1 MKKSSL
7 MGASVVAAALLAAAP
22 VVAPVASLAT
32 PGTQVVKADTTKS
45 QAVANYVNKLIGTL
59 KGSNSD
65 DNPSLLTGPD
75 YVATD
80 FTPPTNQSHANND
93 TTASLNTGFYETGVH
108 LNSEGRS
115 AKFNNSAIQGNAT
128 VSNNDITVNGSTV
141 NEYALATDNVKYSL
155 TYTVNYGDGRGD
167 IQKYDTSE
175 LAAAVNDLKTNGG
188 SLTAHYQF
196 YDTYTNASLGSAN
209 PVVTFKPQSLSKKA
223 LFVTVNDV
231 TVPNG
236 TSGTV
241 FNSRGSVADNGGK
254 VLNEKGE
261 NIISSLNIDQFKV
274 GNLKYDL
281 VAGRGSGDLVNA
293 DDLNKL
299 PEGTY
304 TQEIKFNL
312 RGIFGA
318 DDDGGDKNVTAAD
331 NAGRISINGHSFAD
345 ILAGK
350 VVGMTYDGS
359 TGTSDDNKGYVTIIR
374 KVTVGKPGVT
384 DAPYTAEK
392 VDGVVTVT
400 TKEGTAAQVYDQ
412 AGNPVYSR
420 ALAPGSRWVTGQK
433 RTLLKNGK
441 VYYQVSTN
449 EFLSADDV
457 SYAAKSAS
465 SSEHL
470 KGAVKVTQIGKKV
483 FTVADGNYG
492 YVWAKDDDNNGM
504 HLVKSRFL
512 APNSKWQS
520 GAKANMTDS
529 DGNTHEFYQ
538 VSTNE
543 WIDGS
548 VGSIN

>member
-32 PGTQVVKADTTKS
+32 PGTQVVKADTTEK
-45 QAVANYVNKLIGTL
+45 QDVTNYINKLIGTL
-59 KGSNSD
+59 KGNNSD
-65 DNPSLLTGPD
+65 DQPLLLSQKYEHD
-75 YVATD
+75 SFA
-80 FTPPTNQSHANND
+80 PPTNQLHDEND
-93 TTASLNTGFYETGVH
+93 TRAKLEDGFDQGGQITNGQSEEVNMGTAQHPDMVRASTPAEF
-108 LNSEGRS
+108 SDR
-115 AKFNNSAIQGNAT
+115 AFQNNALVSPSGN
-128 VSNNDITVNGSTV
+128 
-141 NEYALATDNVKYSL
+141 ELAAARNHVKYSL
-155 TYTVNYGDGRGD
+155 TYTANYANGRTE
-167 IQKYDTSE
+167 QKYSTWE
-175 LAAAVNDLKTNGG
+175 LATAVKDLQKNGG

-196 YDTYTNASLGSAN
+196 FNTYDNSLIGSAD
-209 PVVTFKPQSLSKKA
+209 PVVTFKPQSLSKA
-223 LFVTVNDV
+223 TFVTVNDT

-236 TSGTV
+236 TSVDT
-241 FNSRGSVADNGGK
+241 FNSRGAIADNGGK

-261 NIISSLNIDQFKV
+261 NVISSLDTWQFDI
-274 GNLKYDL
+274 NPLKYDA
-281 VAGRGSGDLVNA
+281 VAGKKAGDVVPAGTTL
-293 DDLNKL
+293 K
-299 PEGTY
+299 EGTY
-304 TQEIKFNL
+304 TQELKFNPVKM
-312 RGIFGA
+312 FGSEDSA
-318 DDDGGDKNVTAAD
+318 TAAD
-331 NAGRISINGHSFAD
+331 NAGRISFNGQSLAD
-345 ILAGK
+345 IKANKVAG
-350 VVGMTYDGS
+350 MSYSADGW
-359 TGTSDDNKGYVTIIR
+359 VTITR

-384 DAPYTAEK
+384 DAPYKAET
-392 VDGVVTVT
+392 VDGIVTVT

-465 SSEHL
+465 DSEHL
-470 KGAVKVTQIGKKV
+470 KGAVKVTQIGNKV
-483 FTVADGNYG
+483 FTIAEGNYG

-529 DGNTHEFYQ
+529 NGNTHEFYQ

>member
-7 MGASVVAAALLAAAP
+7 MGASVVTAALLAAAP

-32 PGTQVVKADTTKS
+32 PGTQVVKAADATDEQNLNNYTTK
-45 QAVANYVNKLIGTL
+45 LISSL
-59 KGSNSD
+59 KGGNSD
-65 DNPSLLTGPD
+65 NISLGSFE
-75 YVATD
+75 ATD
-80 FTPPTNQSHANND
+80 FAEPTTQLTGLSNLGRANFELGFVSSTGQIGKD
-93 TTASLNTGFYETGVH
+93 STTAA
-108 LNSEGRS
+108 S
-115 AKFNNSAIQGNAT
+115 ASNKAFQGNIA
-128 VSNNDITVNGSTV
+128 SIG
-141 NEYALATDNVKYSL
+141 ATDPERTAAINHLQYTL
-155 TYTVNYGDGRGD
+155 TYDFNYADGSKGGQIYTTDDLVNVA
-167 IQKYDTSE
+167 DT
-175 LAAAVNDLKTNGG
+175 LKAKGG
-188 SLTAHYQF
+188 SITAHYTFFSNYNNDQI
-196 YDTYTNASLGSAN
+196 GSAD
-209 PVVTFKPQSLSKKA
+209 PVYTFKAPSSSTKA

-236 TSGTV
+236 TPTNIL
-241 FNSRGSVADNGGK
+241 NSRGSVANNGGK

-261 NIISSLNIDQFKV
+261 NIISSLNSNQFGMGILRYDSVPGKES
-274 GNLKYDL
+274 GTSFGTTDLPNL
-281 VAGRGSGDLVNA
+281 V
-293 DDLNKL
+293 
-299 PEGTY
+299 EGTY

-312 RGIFGA
+312 RNLF
-318 DDDGGDKNVTAAD
+318 DNVSDSVLGVFD
-331 NAGRISINGHSFAD
+331 NEGRISFNGHSWTD
-345 ILAGK
+345 IKNGK
-350 VVGMTYDGS
+350 VAGMKYES
-359 TGTSDDNKGYVTIIR
+359 NGYVTITR

-465 SSEHL
+465 DSEHL
-470 KGAVKVTQIGKKV
+470 KGAVKVTQIGNKV
-483 FTVADGNYG
+483 FTIAEGNYG

-529 DGNTHEFYQ
+529 NGNTHEFYQ

>member
-22 VVAPVASLAT
+22 VAAPVASLAT
-32 PGTQVVKADTTKS
+32 PGTQVVKADTTEK
-45 QAVANYVNKLIGTL
+45 QDITNYVNKLIGTL

-65 DNPSLLTGPD
+65 DKPNLLTD
-75 YVATD
+75 EYTD
-80 FTPPTNQSHANND
+80 SNFAPPTNQSHDVND
-93 TTASLNTGFYETGVH
+93 TRAKLSSGFDTAGAHLSGVIEHVTGEDDHHTQFDVN
-108 LNSEGRS
+108 LP
-115 AKFNNSAIQGNAT
+115 AVFNNEAIQNNAT
-128 VSNNDITVNGSTV
+128 VDGD
-141 NEYALATDNVKYSL
+141 ATAARNHVKYSL
-155 TYTVNYGDGRGD
+155 TYTVTYANGRTE
-167 IQKYDTSE
+167 QKYSTWE
-175 LAAAVNDLKTNGG
+175 LATAVKDLQKNGG

-196 YDTYTNASLGSAN
+196 FNTYDNSLIGSAD
-209 PVVTFKPQSLSKKA
+209 PVVTFKPQSLSKA
-223 LFVTVNDV
+223 TFVTVNDT

-236 TSGTV
+236 TSVDT
-241 FNSRGSVADNGGK
+241 FNSRGAIADNGGK

-261 NIISSLNIDQFKV
+261 NVISSLDTWQF
-274 GNLKYDL
+274 GINPLKYDA
-281 VAGRGSGDLVNA
+281 VAGEKAGDVVPAGTTL
-293 DDLNKL
+293 K
-299 PEGTY
+299 EGTY
-304 TQEIKFNL
+304 TQELKFNPVKM
-312 RGIFGA
+312 FGSEDSA
-318 DDDGGDKNVTAAD
+318 TAAD
-331 NAGRISINGHSFAD
+331 NAGRISFNGQSLAD
-345 ILAGK
+345 IKANKVAG
-350 VVGMTYDGS
+350 MSYSADGW
-359 TGTSDDNKGYVTIIR
+359 VTITR

-384 DAPYTAEK
+384 DAPYKAET
-392 VDGVVTVT
+392 VDGIVTVT

-465 SSEHL
+465 DSEHL
-470 KGAVKVTQIGKKV
+470 KGAVKVTQIGNKV
-483 FTVADGNYG
+483 FTIAEGNYG

-529 DGNTHEFYQ
+529 NGNTHEFYQ

>member
-32 PGTQVVKADTTKS
+32 PGTQVVKAADGTDEQNLNS
-45 QAVANYVNKLIGTL
+45 YVTKLISSL
-59 KGSNSD
+59 KGGNSD
-65 DNPSLLTGPD
+65 NISLNSLE
-75 YVATD
+75 AKD
-80 FTPPTNQSHANND
+80 FAEPTNQLEGLNN
-93 TTASLNTGFYETGVH
+93 L
-108 LNSEGRS
+108 GR
-115 AKFNNSAIQGNAT
+115 AKFELGFVSSTGQIGQGDPISAASASDKAFQGDTGISAT
-128 VSNNDITVNGSTV
+128 PDEQTAAKNYLQYT
-141 NEYALATDNVKYSL
+141 L
-155 TYTVNYGDGRGD
+155 TYDVNYADGRPGGQVYNTTD
-167 IQKYDTSE
+167 LSTAAKY
-175 LAAAVNDLKTNGG
+175 LKDNGG
-188 SLTAHYQF
+188 SITAHYTF
-196 YDTYTNASLGSAN
+196 YNGYNHAKINSAD
-209 PVVTFKPQSLSKKA
+209 PVYTFKTPSSSTKA
-223 LFVTVNDV
+223 LFATVNDV

-236 TSGTV
+236 TSRSI

-261 NIISSLNIDQFKV
+261 NIISSLSSSQFDIGDFQTYSV
-274 GNLKYDL
+274 PGYDMGMVLGAGDMPNL
-281 VAGRGSGDLVNA
+281 V
-293 DDLNKL
+293 
-299 PEGTY
+299 EGIY
-304 TQEIKFNL
+304 TQGIIFHL
-312 RGIFGA
+312 RNIFG
-318 DDDGGDKNVTAAD
+318 DGTVTVDSDISNAD
-331 NAGRISINGHSFAD
+331 NAGRISFNGHSLTD
-345 ILAGK
+345 IKNKKVAGISYSN
-350 VVGMTYDGS
+350 GD
-359 TGTSDDNKGYVTIIR
+359 VTVTR
-374 KVTVGKPGVT
+374 NVTVGKPGVV

-465 SSEHL
+465 DSEHL
-470 KGAVKVTQIGKKV
+470 KGAVKVTQIGNKV
-483 FTVADGNYG
+483 FTIAEGNYG

-529 DGNTHEFYQ
+529 NGNTHEFYQ

>member
-32 PGTQVVKADTTKS
+32 PGTQVVKADTQKDQLTS
-45 QAVANYVNKLIGTL
+45 YVNKLVGTF
-59 KGSNSD
+59 KGSTITGSMASVPNVGD
-65 DNPSLLTGPD
+65 VIAPSQKEQLFDTAFDPATGVINYD
-75 YVATD
+75 SSKSFNKNYTQVSG
-80 FTPPTNQSHANND
+80 FTPTP
-93 TTASLNTGFYETGVH
+93 E
-108 LNSEGRS
+108 ES
-115 AKFNNSAIQGNAT
+115 A
-128 VSNNDITVNGSTV
+128 
-141 NEYALATDNVKYSL
+141 ALGDL
-155 TYTVNYGDGRGD
+155 TYTVEYNV
-167 IQKYDTSE
+167 KYNDSSNSSGKLVTPSE
-175 LAAAVNDLKTNGG
+175 VVAAINSLQDVNGKGG
-188 SLTAHYQF
+188 TLTVSYKF
-196 YDTYTNASLGSAN
+196 YDSHDSSLLGSAS
-209 PVVTFKPQSLSKKA
+209 PVVTFKPAAKSITGA
-223 LFVTVNDV
+223 FVTVNDINV
-231 TVPNG
+231 SSDVP
-236 TSGTV
+236 
-241 FNSRGSVADNGGK
+241 FNYLQSVGSFSEKGGQI
-254 VLNEKGE
+254 LNEKGE
-261 NIISSLNIDQFKV
+261 NIISSLNSDQV
-274 GNLKYDL
+274 TM
-281 VAGRGSGDLVNA
+281 GSINVISAVSYIPGDPMVTGSVLT
-293 DDLNKL
+293 
-299 PEGTY
+299 EGTY
-304 TQEIKFNL
+304 RQGITFNL
-312 RGIFGA
+312 EKIFGT
-318 DDDGGDKNVTAAD
+318 GNVDKAEAA
-331 NAGRISINGHSFAD
+331 GLISFNGYSLNE
-345 ILAGK
+345 IQKYNLANIK
-350 VVGMTYDGS
+350 YN
-359 TGTSDDNKGYVTIIR
+359 SDTK
-374 KVTVGKPGVT
+374 KVTVYRKITVGNSNNVT

-392 VDGVVTVT
+392 LDGVVTVT

-457 SYAAKSAS
+457 SYTANSAS

-483 FTVADGNYG
+483 FTIADGNYG

>member
-32 PGTQVVKADTTKS
+32 PGTQVVKADTQKDHLKS
-45 QAVANYVNKLIGTL
+45 YVNKLVGTF
-59 KGSNSD
+59 KGSTITGPMTELPTNAQVIAPSQKEQSFDSAFNTTTGVINYNSD
-65 DNPSLLTGPD
+65 SSFNKSYTQVSGVTPTADESNALGDLM
-75 YVATD
+75 
-80 FTPPTNQSHANND
+80 FT
-93 TTASLNTGFYETGVH
+93 V
-108 LNSEGRS
+108 
-115 AKFNNSAIQGNAT
+115 
-128 VSNNDITVNGSTV
+128 
-141 NEYALATDNVKYSL
+141 EYNVKYNDSSNSSGKLVTPAEVTAAINSL
-155 TYTVNYGDGRGD
+155 QDANGKGGTLTVNY
-167 IQKYDTSE
+167 T
-175 LAAAVNDLKTNGG
+175 
-188 SLTAHYQF
+188 F
-196 YDTYTNASLGSAN
+196 YDKHDSSFLGSAS
-209 PVVTFKPQSLSKKA
+209 PVLTFKPAASKSITGA
-223 LFVTVNDV
+223 FVTVNDINV
-231 TVPNG
+231 SSDVPLNYLQ
-236 TSGTV
+236 SV
-241 FNSRGSVADNGGK
+241 GSFSENGGQI
-254 VLNEKGE
+254 LNEKGE
-261 NIISSLNIDQFKV
+261 NIISSLNSNQVTMDPISVISAVSHTPGESIDT
-274 GNLKYDL
+274 
-281 VAGRGSGDLVNA
+281 GSVLT
-293 DDLNKL
+293 
-299 PEGTY
+299 EGTY
-304 TQEIKFNL
+304 RQGIIFDLEN
-312 RGIFGA
+312 IFGT
-318 DDDGGDKNVTAAD
+318 GNVDKAEAA
-331 NAGRISINGHSFAD
+331 GLVSFNGYSLNE
-345 ILAGK
+345 IQKYNLANIK
-350 VVGMTYDGS
+350 YDSG
-359 TGTSDDNKGYVTIIR
+359 NK
-374 KVTVGKPGVT
+374 KVTVYRKITIGNSNNVT

-392 VDGVVTVT
+392 LDGVVTVT

-457 SYAAKSAS
+457 SYTANSAS

-470 KGAVKVTQIGKKV
+470 KGAVKVTQIGNKV
-483 FTVADGNYG
+483 FTIADGNYG

>member
-32 PGTQVVKADTTKS
+32 PGTQVVKADSATDKQNLISYT
-45 QAVANYVNKLIGTL
+45 NKLIGSL
-59 KGSNSD
+59 KGSSSVD
-65 DNPSLLTGPD
+65 KPELLSSGFG
-75 YVATD
+75 AES
-80 FTPPTNQSHANND
+80 FAAPTNENTGSVGADGRLGVNDSFIVADGVAIQSFNRLYLQGNSTID
-93 TTASLNTGFYETGVH
+93 TTSDE
-108 LNSEGRS
+108 RS
-115 AKFNNSAIQGNAT
+115 AANTNLRFT
-128 VSNNDITVNGSTV
+128 
-141 NEYALATDNVKYSL
+141 L
-155 TYTVNYGDGRGD
+155 TYTANYANGRSSQLFSRD
-167 IQKYDTSE
+167 EVLT
-175 LAAAVNDLKTNGG
+175 AVSDLQQNGG
-188 SLTAHYQF
+188 TLTANYTF
-196 YDTYTNASLGSAN
+196 YDKHDNSIIGSAA
-209 PVVTFKPQSLSKKA
+209 PVVTFKPEALSHA
-223 LFVTVNDV
+223 SFVRINDV

-236 TSGTV
+236 TLADS
-241 FNSRGSVADNGGK
+241 FNTIGSIADNGGQF
-254 VLNEKGE
+254 LNEKGE
-261 NIISSLNIDQFKV
+261 NIISSLNTTQVAVSKLRYDFV
-274 GNLKYDL
+274 PGEYTGSEVPAGTPLK
-281 VAGRGSGDLVNA
+281 
-293 DDLNKL
+293 
-299 PEGTY
+299 EGTY
-304 TQEIKFNL
+304 TQEIKFNP
-312 RGIFGA
+312 GNIFG
-318 DDDGGDKNVTAAD
+318 GDHLDAAD
-331 NAGRISINGHSFAD
+331 AAGRISYNGYSLAD
-345 ILAGK
+345 IKANK
-350 VVGMTYDGS
+350 APGMKYDQPSGWVFI
-359 TGTSDDNKGYVTIIR
+359 TR

-384 DAPYTAEK
+384 DAPYKAET
-392 VDGVVTVT
+392 VDGIVTVT

-457 SYAAKSAS
+457 SYTANSAS

-470 KGAVKVTQIGKKV
+470 KGAVKVTQIGNKV
-483 FTVADGNYG
+483 FTIAEGNYG

-529 DGNTHEFYQ
+529 NGNTHEFYQ

>member
-32 PGTQVVKADTTKS
+32 PGTQVVKAADATEAQNLQKYTTK
-45 QAVANYVNKLIGTL
+45 LISSL
-59 KGSNSD
+59 KGGNSD
-65 DNPSLLTGPD
+65 NISLDDGDIEAKKFAQPTTELTNLND
-75 YVATD
+75 YGRAD
-80 FTPPTNQSHANND
+80 FE
-93 TTASLNTGFYETGVH
+93 TGFVSDSGVIGYYD
-108 LNSEGRS
+108 SEGS
-115 AKFNNSAIQGNAT
+115 TTSVAPASDKAFQGNAT
-128 VSNNDITVNGSTV
+128 VGATKDEKNAAKAHLQYTLTYNFN
-141 NEYALATDNVKYSL
+141 YADGRLGRQVYNTADLATLAKY
-155 TYTVNYGDGRGD
+155 
-167 IQKYDTSE
+167 
-175 LAAAVNDLKTNGG
+175 LKDNGG
-188 SLTAHYQF
+188 SITAHYTFFNGYNNEQI
-196 YDTYTNASLGSAN
+196 GSAD
-209 PVVTFKPQSLSKKA
+209 PVYTFKTPSSSTKA

-236 TSGTV
+236 TPTSI

-261 NIISSLNIDQFKV
+261 NIISSLNSDKFDV
-274 GNLKYDL
+274 GSLKYDL
-281 VAGRGSGDLVNA
+281 VAGKTSGMDVN
-293 DDLNKL
+293 DTTLQ
-299 PEGTY
+299 EGTY

-318 DDDGGDKNVTAAD
+318 DNAGGDTNVTAAD

-345 ILAGK
+345 ILAKK
-350 VVGMTYDGS
+350 VAGISYNTMKTTDDTDG
-359 TGTSDDNKGYVTIIR
+359 GNVTLIR
-374 KVTVGKPGVT
+374 KVTVGKAGVT

-457 SYAAKSAS
+457 SYTANSAS

-470 KGAVKVTQIGKKV
+470 KGAVKVTQIGNKV
-483 FTVADGNYG
+483 FTIAEGNYG

-529 DGNTHEFYQ
+529 NGNTHEFYQ

>member
-1 MKKSSL
+1 MKKTSL

-32 PGTQVVKADTTKS
+32 PGTQVVKADTTEQ
-45 QAVANYVNKLIGTL
+45 QAVNNYIGRLMGTL

-65 DNPSLLTGPD
+65 DNPGLLSGNFID
-75 YVATD
+75 KDIAQ
-80 FTPPTNQSHANND
+80 PTNELHDGS
-93 TTASLNTGFYETGVH
+93 SLVRTKFSTGFSDKGNNVH
-108 LNSEGRS
+108 LTNVTQPSTS
-115 AKFNNSAIQGNAT
+115 TKSDATFNDIYIQNGAT
-128 VSNNDITVNGSTV
+128 VNNNIITSPSPNGSA
-141 NEYALATDNVKYSL
+141 NELEAVKNYVEYSL
-155 TYTVNYGDGRGD
+155 SYTVNYAGGGT
-167 IQKYDTSE
+167 KTLYTSE
-175 LAAAVNDLKTNGG
+175 EVANAIKELQTSGG
-188 SLTAHYQF
+188 TLTAHYQF
-196 YDTYTNASLGSAN
+196 FNTYDNGNTLIGSSN
-209 PVVTFKPQSLSKKA
+209 PVVTFKPNTVSKKA

-236 TSGTV
+236 TPV
-241 FNSRGSVADNGGK
+241 DIFNSRSSVADNGGK

-261 NIISSLNIDQFKV
+261 NIISSLNSDKFGV

-281 VAGRGSGDLVNA
+281 VAGKISGRPVNDETLQEGSYKQDITFSLSALFDGV
-293 DDLNKL
+293 
-299 PEGTY
+299 
-304 TQEIKFNL
+304 
-312 RGIFGA
+312 
-318 DDDGGDKNVTAAD
+318 DDGTLGKLD
-331 NAGRISINGHSFAD
+331 NAGRISFNGHSWTD
-345 ILAGK
+345 IKNGK
-350 VVGMTYDGS
+350 VAGMKYAG
-359 TGTSDDNKGYVTIIR
+359 GVVTITR

-457 SYAAKSAS
+457 SYTANSAS

>member
-32 PGTQVVKADTTKS
+32 PGTQVVKADDDQSDKAYLAS
-45 QAVANYVNKLIGTL
+45 FVNKLVDTL
-59 KGSNSD
+59 KGSSITSSTSLSGLDSNS
-65 DNPSLLTGPD
+65 
-75 YVATD
+75 
-80 FTPPTNQSHANND
+80 FTKPTSSKVVYNNN
-93 TTASLNTGFYETGVH
+93 NTGFTDDTGTGIYATAAESFNKSYIQPSGGVK
-108 LNSEGRS
+108 LDS
-115 AKFNNSAIQGNAT
+115 ANNSGEI
-128 VSNNDITVNGSTV
+128 S
-141 NEYALATDNVKYSL
+141 ALPNLQYTLQYNVKYDNGTHGQLFSGAEIL
-155 TYTVNYGDGRGD
+155 N
-167 IQKYDTSE
+167 
-175 LAAAVNDLKTNGG
+175 AVKDLKTIGG
-188 SLTAHYQF
+188 TLTATYTF
-196 YDTYTNASLGSAN
+196 YDGHDNSVIKSVS
-209 PVVTFKPQSLSKKA
+209 PVVTFKPAAESTA
-223 LFVTVNDV
+223 GAFVTVNNINVSSDTPV
-231 TVPNG
+231 SYLSSV
-236 TSGTV
+236 
-241 FNSRGSVADNGGK
+241 GSLFDNNGGQI
-254 VLNEKGE
+254 LNEKGE
-261 NIISSLNIDQFKV
+261 SIVSSLTTPEKV
-274 GNLKYDL
+274 EMGEIADSWGNTISVTDALK
-281 VAGRGSGDLVNA
+281 
-293 DDLNKL
+293 
-299 PEGTY
+299 EGTY
-304 TQEIKFNL
+304 RQNVIFHLDKIFKDRQTALAAGKADRISFNGHLLNEIKNN
-312 RGIFGA
+312 
-318 DDDGGDKNVTAAD
+318 NVA
-331 NAGRISINGHSFAD
+331 NINYNES
-345 ILAGK
+345 
-350 VVGMTYDGS
+350 S
-359 TGTSDDNKGYVTIIR
+359 SE
-374 KVTVGKPGVT
+374 VTVSRLINVDKSSNVT

-392 VDGVVTVT
+392 LDGVVTVT

-457 SYAAKSAS
+457 SYTANSAS

-470 KGAVKVTQIGKKV
+470 KGAVKVTQIGNKV
-483 FTVADGNYG
+483 FTIAEGNYG

-529 DGNTHEFYQ
+529 NGNTHEFYQ

>member
-32 PGTQVVKADTTKS
+32 PGTQVVKAADATDEQNLNNYVTKLISSLKGGNSDNIPLTATDMTVDNFAKPTTELTGLS
-45 QAVANYVNKLIGTL
+45 NLGRADFGLGFVSLTGQIGQSSTAVASASNKAFQGNIASIGATNDERTAAGKYLQYTLTYDVNYADGRPGGQVYNTA
-59 KGSNSD
+59 D
-65 DNPSLLTGPD
+65 LLT
-75 YVATD
+75 A
-80 FTPPTNQSHANND
+80 
-93 TTASLNTGFYETGVH
+93 
-108 LNSEGRS
+108 
-115 AKFNNSAIQGNAT
+115 AK
-128 VSNNDITVNGSTV
+128 
-141 NEYALATDNVKYSL
+141 Y
-155 TYTVNYGDGRGD
+155 
-167 IQKYDTSE
+167 
-175 LAAAVNDLKTNGG
+175 LKDNGG
-188 SLTAHYQF
+188 SITAHYTF
-196 YDTYTNASLGSAN
+196 FNGYNHAKIDSAD
-209 PVVTFKPQSLSKKA
+209 PVYTFKTPSSSTKA

-236 TSGTV
+236 TPKSI

-261 NIISSLNIDQFKV
+261 NIISSLNTNQFNV
-274 GNLKYDL
+274 GDLKYDL
-281 VAGRGSGDLVNA
+281 VAGKTSGITVTDTTLQ
-293 DDLNKL
+293 
-299 PEGTY
+299 EGTY

-312 RGIFGA
+312 RGIFGTESAAA
-318 DDDGGDKNVTAAD
+318 DSAAADKYVTAAD

-350 VVGMTYDGS
+350 VVGMTYDSSVG
-359 TGTSDDNKGYVTIIR
+359 SDDTNKGYVTITR

-384 DAPYTAEK
+384 DAPYKAET
-392 VDGVVTVT
+392 VDGIVTVT

-483 FTVADGNYG
+483 FTIADGNYG

>member
-32 PGTQVVKADTTKS
+32 PGTQVVKADTTDQ
-45 QAVANYVNKLIGTL
+45 QAISNYVGRLIGTL
-59 KGSNSD
+59 KGSSSD
-65 DNPSLLTGPD
+65 DDPSLLSYSYGTS
-75 YVATD
+75 D
-80 FTPPTNQSHANND
+80 FAQPTNQLHADGD
-93 TTASLNTGFYETGVH
+93 TKENLEKGFTGDGTH
-108 LNSEGRS
+108 LNGVDSS
-115 AKFNNSAIQGNAT
+115 SPATFNNSAIQGNAR
-128 VSNNDITVNGSTV
+128 VSNKSIGNNRYELD
-141 NEYALATDNVKYSL
+141 AVKGHVMYTL
-155 TYTVNYGDGRGD
+155 TYTVNYANGRSGV
-167 IQKYDTSE
+167 QKYDTTE
-175 LAAAVNDLKTNGG
+175 LAAAVSDLQHNGG
-188 SLTAHYQF
+188 SLIAHYQF
-196 YDTYTNASLGSAN
+196 FNTYDGTLLGSAN
-209 PVVTFKPQSLSKKA
+209 PVVTFKPQSLSKA
-223 LFVTVNDV
+223 AFVTVNDI
-231 TVPNG
+231 TIPNG
-236 TSGTV
+236 TSVDT
-241 FNSRGSVADNGGK
+241 FNNSRGSVADNGGK
-254 VLNEKGE
+254 VLNENGE
-261 NIISSLNIDQFKV
+261 NIISSLYDTQFKV
-274 GNLKYDL
+274 GKLKYGV
-281 VAGRGSGDLVNA
+281 VAGGTYGDEVPTGT
-293 DDLNKL
+293 KL
-299 PEGTY
+299 KEGTY
-304 TQEIKFNL
+304 LQDVQFNL
-312 RGIFGA
+312 GSILNGV
-318 DDDGGDKNVTAAD
+318 DVDEAD
-331 NAGRISINGHSFAD
+331 NAGRITFNGHSLAD
-345 ILAGK
+345 IKNGK
-350 VVGMTYDGS
+350 VAGMSYS
-359 TGTSDDNKGYVTIIR
+359 NPWLTITR

-457 SYAAKSAS
+457 SYTANSAS

-470 KGAVKVTQIGKKV
+470 KGAVKVTQIGNKV
-483 FTVADGNYG
+483 FTIADGNYG

>member
-32 PGTQVVKADTTKS
+32 PDTQVVKAADATEEQNLQKYTTK
-45 QAVANYVNKLIGTL
+45 LISSL
-59 KGSNSD
+59 KGGNSD
-65 DNPSLLTGPD
+65 NISLDDNDIKAKNFAQPTTELTNLND
-75 YVATD
+75 YGRAD
-80 FTPPTNQSHANND
+80 FE
-93 TTASLNTGFYETGVH
+93 TGFVSDSGEIGYYDIESSKA
-108 LNSEGRS
+108 LAALASDK
-115 AKFNNSAIQGNAT
+115 AFQGNAT
-128 VSNNDITVNGSTV
+128 VGATKDEKDAAKAHLQYTLTYSFN
-141 NEYALATDNVKYSL
+141 YADGRLGRQVYNTDDLATLAKY
-155 TYTVNYGDGRGD
+155 
-167 IQKYDTSE
+167 
-175 LAAAVNDLKTNGG
+175 LKDNGG
-188 SLTAHYQF
+188 SITAHYTFFNGYNNGQI
-196 YDTYTNASLGSAN
+196 GSAD
-209 PVVTFKPQSLSKKA
+209 PVYTFKTPSSSTKA

-236 TSGTV
+236 TPTSI

-261 NIISSLNIDQFKV
+261 NIISSLNSDKFDV
-274 GNLKYDL
+274 GSLKYDL
-281 VAGRGSGDLVNA
+281 VAGKTSGTPVN
-293 DDLNKL
+293 DTTLQ
-299 PEGTY
+299 EGTY

-312 RGIFGA
+312 RDIFGA
-318 DDDGGDKNVTAAD
+318 GDDDEHLDVNVTNAD

-350 VVGMTYDGS
+350 VAGMSYD
-359 TGTSDDNKGYVTIIR
+359 TNKNSSSEHPNGGYLTLTR
-374 KVTVGKPGVT
+374 KVTVGKAGVV

-465 SSEHL
+465 SSDHL

-483 FTVADGNYG
+483 FTIAEGNYG

-529 DGNTHEFYQ
+529 NGNTHEFYQ

>member
-32 PGTQVVKADTTKS
+32 PGTQVVKAADATEAQNLQNYTTK
-45 QAVANYVNKLIGTL
+45 LISSL
-59 KGSNSD
+59 KGGNSD
-65 DNPSLLTGPD
+65 NISLSNEDLGKKSFAQPTTELTNLND
-75 YVATD
+75 YGRAD
-80 FTPPTNQSHANND
+80 FK
-93 TTASLNTGFYETGVH
+93 TGFVTDSGKIGYYDNTIQTP
-108 LNSEGRS
+108 
-115 AKFNNSAIQGNAT
+115 SAI
-128 VSNNDITVNGSTV
+128 
-141 NEYALATDNVKYSL
+141 
-155 TYTVNYGDGRGD
+155 
-167 IQKYDTSE
+167 
-175 LAAAVNDLKTNGG
+175 LAAASDKAFQGDATIVANQDEKDAAKAHLQYTLTYDFNYADGRSGGQVYNTTELLTAAKYLKENGG
-188 SLTAHYQF
+188 SITAHYTF
-196 YDTYTNASLGSAN
+196 YNGYDNSKINSAD
-209 PVVTFKPQSLSKKA
+209 PVYTFKTPSSSTKA

-236 TSGTV
+236 TPISI

-261 NIISSLNIDQFKV
+261 NIISSLNSNQFGMGELNYLSVPGHDV
-274 GNLKYDL
+274 GGSVDTVATPNL
-281 VAGRGSGDLVNA
+281 VE
-293 DDLNKL
+293 
-299 PEGTY
+299 EGTY
-304 TQEIKFNL
+304 TQGIIFNL
-312 RGIFGA
+312 KSIFGSNGA
-318 DDDGGDKNVTAAD
+318 EAEDSDISNAD
-331 NAGRISINGHSFAD
+331 NAGRISFNGHSLTD
-345 ILAGK
+345 IKNGK
-350 VVGMTYDGS
+350 VAGMKYENGV
-359 TGTSDDNKGYVTIIR
+359 VTITR

-483 FTVADGNYG
+483 FTIADGNYG

>member
-32 PGTQVVKADTTKS
+32 PGTQVVKADDDQSDKAYLAS
-45 QAVANYVNKLIGTL
+45 FVNKLVDTL
-59 KGSNSD
+59 KGSSITSSTVL
-65 DNPSLLTGPD
+65 PTLTD
-75 YVATD
+75 SS
-80 FTPPTNQSHANND
+80 FTAPTSSKVVYNNN
-93 TTASLNTGFYETGVH
+93 NTGFTDDTQSGIYATAVESFNKSYIQPSGGVK
-108 LNSEGRS
+108 LDS
-115 AKFNNSAIQGNAT
+115 ANNSGEI
-128 VSNNDITVNGSTV
+128 S
-141 NEYALATDNVKYSL
+141 ALPNLQYTLQYNVKYDNGTHGQLFSSNEIL
-155 TYTVNYGDGRGD
+155 DAVKDLRTIGGTLTATYT
-167 IQKYDTSE
+167 
-175 LAAAVNDLKTNGG
+175 
-188 SLTAHYQF
+188 F
-196 YDTYTNASLGSAN
+196 YDGHDNSVIKSVS
-209 PVVTFKPQSLSKKA
+209 PVVTFKPAAESTA
-223 LFVTVNDV
+223 GAFVTVNNINVSSDTPV
-231 TVPNG
+231 
-236 TSGTV
+236 SYLK
-241 FNSRGSVADNGGK
+241 SIGSLFDNGGQI
-254 VLNEKGE
+254 LNEKGE
-261 NIISSLNIDQFKV
+261 SIVSSLTSDKV
-274 GNLKYDL
+274 VLGDIVDSLDNAVSTTNPLK
-281 VAGRGSGDLVNA
+281 
-293 DDLNKL
+293 
-299 PEGTY
+299 EGTY
-304 TQEIKFNL
+304 RQNVTFHLNKIFKNSETAEAAGKADRISFNGHLLNEIKNN
-312 RGIFGA
+312 
-318 DDDGGDKNVTAAD
+318 NVA
-331 NAGRISINGHSFAD
+331 NIN
-345 ILAGK
+345 
-350 VVGMTYDGS
+350 YN
-359 TGTSDDNKGYVTIIR
+359 GTTND
-374 KVTVGKPGVT
+374 VTVSRLINVDKSSNVT

-392 VDGVVTVT
+392 LDGVVTVT

-412 AGNPVYSR
+412 TGNPVYSR

-457 SYAAKSAS
+457 SYTANSAS

>member
-32 PGTQVVKADTTKS
+32 PGTQVVKAADATEAQNLQKYTTK
-45 QAVANYVNKLIGTL
+45 LISSL
-59 KGSNSD
+59 KGGNSD
-65 DNPSLLTGPD
+65 NISLSGADLVTKGFAQPTTELTNLND
-75 YVATD
+75 YGRAD
-80 FTPPTNQSHANND
+80 FK
-93 TTASLNTGFYETGVH
+93 TGFSNDGIIVYYDSSAPSTANGSNKAFQGSIATIGATGDELSAATNH
-108 LNSEGRS
+108 LQYTLTYDFNYADGRS
-115 AKFNNSAIQGNAT
+115 GGQIYNTDDLVTVAKYL
-128 VSNNDITVNGSTV
+128 ND
-141 NEYALATDNVKYSL
+141 
-155 TYTVNYGDGRGD
+155 
-167 IQKYDTSE
+167 
-175 LAAAVNDLKTNGG
+175 NGG
-188 SLTAHYQF
+188 SITAHYTFFNGYNNKQI
-196 YDTYTNASLGSAN
+196 GSAD
-209 PVVTFKPQSLSKKA
+209 PVYTFKTPSSSTKA

-236 TSGTV
+236 TPRSI

-254 VLNEKGE
+254 VLNGKGE
-261 NIISSLNIDQFKV
+261 NIISSLTNDQFRV
-274 GNLKYDL
+274 GSIKYDL
-281 VAGRGSGDLVNA
+281 VAGESAGNTVTDESLR
-293 DDLNKL
+293 
-299 PEGTY
+299 EGTY

-312 RGIFGA
+312 RGIFGT
-318 DDDGGDKNVTAAD
+318 GGTDPDKYVTAAD

-350 VVGMTYDGS
+350 VAGISYNTQASSGDGD
-359 TGTSDDNKGYVTIIR
+359 GGYVIIDR

-457 SYAAKSAS
+457 SYTANSAS

-470 KGAVKVTQIGKKV
+470 KGAVKVTQIGNKV
-483 FTVADGNYG
+483 FTIADGNYG

>member
-32 PGTQVVKADTTKS
+32 PGTQVVKAADVTGQQNLKNYTTRLISSLKGGNS
-45 QAVANYVNKLIGTL
+45 DNISLASLGAKDFAQPTTELTNLNNFGRADFKTGFVADSGLIGHYNDGEETSAASASDKAFQGSISSIGATTDEQKAAEQHLQYTL
-59 KGSNSD
+59 TYDFNYADGSEGGQIYNTQE
-65 DNPSLLTGPD
+65 L
-75 YVATD
+75 A
-80 FTPPTNQSHANND
+80 
-93 TTASLNTGFYETGVH
+93 TTAAY
-108 LNSEGRS
+108 
-115 AKFNNSAIQGNAT
+115 
-128 VSNNDITVNGSTV
+128 
-141 NEYALATDNVKYSL
+141 
-155 TYTVNYGDGRGD
+155 
-167 IQKYDTSE
+167 
-175 LAAAVNDLKTNGG
+175 LKNNGG
-188 SLTAHYQF
+188 SITAHYTF
-196 YDTYTNASLGSAN
+196 YNGFSNDRINSAD
-209 PVVTFKPQSLSKKA
+209 PVYTFKTPSSSTKA

-236 TSGTV
+236 TPTSI
-241 FNSRGSVADNGGK
+241 FNLRGSVADNGGK

-261 NIISSLNIDQFKV
+261 NIISSLSSSQFEM
-274 GNLKYDL
+274 GNLKAYSVPGLTMGAGVDGSSMPNL
-281 VAGRGSGDLVNA
+281 V
-293 DDLNKL
+293 
-299 PEGTY
+299 EGIY
-304 TQEIKFNL
+304 TQEIKFHL
-312 RGIFGA
+312 REIFGTGIGA
-318 DDDGGDKNVTAAD
+318 GHEDDKINDAD
-331 NAGRISINGHSFAD
+331 NAGRISFNGYSLTD
-345 ILAGK
+345 IKNEKVAGISYK
-350 VVGMTYDGS
+350 DG
-359 TGTSDDNKGYVTIIR
+359 DVTVTR
-374 KVTVGKPGVT
+374 NVTVGKAGVT
-384 DAPYTAEK
+384 DAPYTAET
-392 VDGVVTVT
+392 VNGVVTVT

-457 SYAAKSAS
+457 SYTANSAS

-483 FTVADGNYG
+483 FTIADGNYG

-529 DGNTHEFYQ
+529 NGNTHEFYQ

>member
-32 PGTQVVKADTTKS
+32 PGTQVVKADTTEK
-45 QAVANYVNKLIGTL
+45 QEVTNYVNKLIGNL

-65 DNPSLLTGPD
+65 DKPSLLTED
-75 YVATD
+75 YQYSD
-80 FTPPTNQSHANND
+80 FAQPTNQKNQLKDKLAGGFNDAGASVSGIFRQVPDMGNINIPARFNNYAIEND
-93 TTASLNTGFYETGVH
+93 AVVSPVGNELNAAKNHVEYT
-108 LNSEGRS
+108 LNYTVTYSNGRS
-115 AKFNNSAIQGNAT
+115 EQKY
-128 VSNNDITVNGSTV
+128 STW
-141 NEYALATDNVKYSL
+141 ELATAVKDL
-155 TYTVNYGDGRGD
+155 
-167 IQKYDTSE
+167 QK
-175 LAAAVNDLKTNGG
+175 NGG

-196 YDTYTNASLGSAN
+196 FNTYDNGSLGSAD
-209 PVVTFKPQSLSKKA
+209 PVVTFKPQASKKA
-223 LFVTVNDV
+223 AFVTINDT
-231 TVPNG
+231 TVPYG
-236 TSGTV
+236 TSVDT
-241 FNSRGSVADNGGK
+241 FNSRGAIADNGGK
-254 VLNEKGE
+254 VLNENGE
-261 NIISSLNIDQFKV
+261 NTVSSLPSNQF
-274 GNLKYDL
+274 GINPLKYDS
-281 VAGRGSGDLVNA
+281 VAGKTAGEVVSAGTNLE
-293 DDLNKL
+293 
-299 PEGTY
+299 EGTY
-304 TQEIKFNL
+304 TQEVKFSPAVM
-312 RGIFGA
+312 FGSEDNANVA
-318 DDDGGDKNVTAAD
+318 DK
-331 NAGRISINGHSFAD
+331 AGRISFNGHSLSE
-345 ILAGK
+345 IKNNKVAGMSYNN
-350 VVGMTYDGS
+350 GW
-359 TGTSDDNKGYVTIIR
+359 VTITR

-392 VDGVVTVT
+392 VDGIVTVT

-420 ALAPGSRWVTGQK
+420 ALAPGSRWITGQK

-457 SYAAKSAS
+457 SYTANSAS
-465 SSEHL
+465 TSDHI
-470 KGAVKVTQIGKKV
+470 KGAVKVTQIGNKV

-529 DGNTHEFYQ
+529 EGNTHEFYQ

>member
-32 PGTQVVKADTTKS
+32 PGTQVVKADTTEK
-45 QAVANYVNKLIGTL
+45 QDITNYVNKLIGTL

-65 DNPSLLTGPD
+65 DKPNLLTD
-75 YVATD
+75 EYTNSNFAQ
-80 FTPPTNQSHANND
+80 PTTQSHDVND
-93 TTASLNTGFYETGVH
+93 TRAKLSSGFDTAGAHLSGVIQH
-108 LNSEGRS
+108 FTDDEGNDFGDVNLP
-115 AKFNNSAIQGNAT
+115 AVFNNEAIQNNAT
-128 VSNNDITVNGSTV
+128 VDGNANAAQSH
-141 NEYALATDNVKYSL
+141 VKYSL
-155 TYTVNYGDGRGD
+155 TYTVTYANGRTE
-167 IQKYDTSE
+167 QKYNTWE
-175 LAAAVNDLKTNGG
+175 LATAVKDLQKNGG

-196 YDTYTNASLGSAN
+196 FNTYDNSLLGSAD
-209 PVVTFKPQSLSKKA
+209 PVVTFKPQSLSKA
-223 LFVTVNDV
+223 TFVTVNDT

-236 TSGTV
+236 TSVDT
-241 FNSRGSVADNGGK
+241 FNSRGAIADNGGK

-261 NIISSLNIDQFKV
+261 NVISSLDTSQLGINL
-274 GNLKYDL
+274 LKYDA
-281 VAGRGSGDLVNA
+281 VAGETAGSVVPAGT
-293 DDLNKL
+293 KL
-299 PEGTY
+299 KEGTY
-304 TQEIKFNL
+304 TQEVKFNP
-312 RGIFGA
+312 GNVFG
-318 DDDGGDKNVTAAD
+318 GENVDAAD
-331 NAGRISINGHSFAD
+331 AAGRISYNGHSLAD
-345 ILAGK
+345 IKANK
-350 VVGMTYDGS
+350 VPGIKYDQPSGW
-359 TGTSDDNKGYVTIIR
+359 VTITR

-384 DAPYTAEK
+384 DAPYKAET
-392 VDGVVTVT
+392 VDGIVTVT

-441 VYYQVSTN
+441 AYYQVSTN

-465 SSEHL
+465 DSEHL
-470 KGAVKVTQIGKKV
+470 KGAVKVTQIGNKV
-483 FTVADGNYG
+483 FTIAEGNYG

-529 DGNTHEFYQ
+529 NGNTHEFYQ

>member
-32 PGTQVVKADTTKS
+32 PGTQVVKADDATEAQNLQKYTTR
-45 QAVANYVNKLIGTL
+45 LISSL
-59 KGSNSD
+59 KGGNSD
-65 DNPSLLTGPD
+65 NISLGSF
-75 YVATD
+75 VSTD
-80 FTPPTNQSHANND
+80 FAQPTNQLTDLSN
-93 TTASLNTGFYETGVH
+93 L
-108 LNSEGRS
+108 GR
-115 AKFNNSAIQGNAT
+115 AKFELGFVSSTGQIGKDSTTVASASNKAFQGNIADIGAT
-128 VSNNDITVNGSTV
+128 EPEHT
-141 NEYALATDNVKYSL
+141 
-155 TYTVNYGDGRGD
+155 
-167 IQKYDTSE
+167 
-175 LAAAVNDLKTNGG
+175 AAVNHLQYTLTYSFNYADGSKGGTIYTTDELVNVANALKEKGG
-188 SLTAHYQF
+188 SITAHYTFFSNYNNDQI
-196 YDTYTNASLGSAN
+196 GSAD
-209 PVVTFKPQSLSKKA
+209 PVYTFKTPSSSTKA

-236 TSGTV
+236 TPTNIL
-241 FNSRGSVADNGGK
+241 NSRGSVADNGGK

-261 NIISSLNIDQFKV
+261 NIISSLSSSQFEM
-274 GNLKYDL
+274 
-281 VAGRGSGDLVNA
+281 GDLKAYSVPGCDVGAPVSA
-293 DDLNKL
+293 DSMPNLV
-299 PEGTY
+299 EGAY
-304 TQEIKFNL
+304 TQGIVFHL
-312 RGIFGA
+312 REIFGK
-318 DDDGGDKNVTAAD
+318 GEGEGHENDKINNAD
-331 NAGRISINGHSFAD
+331 NAGLISFNGHSLTD
-345 ILAGK
+345 IKNKKVAGISYND
-350 VVGMTYDGS
+350 VNGD
-359 TGTSDDNKGYVTIIR
+359 VTVTR
-374 KVTVGKPGVT
+374 NVTVGKPSVV

-457 SYAAKSAS
+457 SYTANSAS

-483 FTVADGNYG
+483 FTIADGNYG

>member
-32 PGTQVVKADTTKS
+32 PGTQVVKAADATDEQNLNNYTK
-45 QAVANYVNKLIGTL
+45 KLISSLKGGNSDNIPLEDTDITTADNFAKPTTELTGLSNLGRANFGLGFVSETGQIGQNSTTPAIASDKAFQGNITTIGATTPEQTAATNHLQYTLTYDVNYADGSKGGQIYTIAELASIAGTL
-59 KGSNSD
+59 K
-65 DNPSLLTGPD
+65 
-75 YVATD
+75 
-80 FTPPTNQSHANND
+80 
-93 TTASLNTGFYETGVH
+93 
-108 LNSEGRS
+108 
-115 AKFNNSAIQGNAT
+115 KI
-128 VSNNDITVNGSTV
+128 
-141 NEYALATDNVKYSL
+141 
-155 TYTVNYGDGRGD
+155 
-167 IQKYDTSE
+167 
-175 LAAAVNDLKTNGG
+175 GG
-188 SLTAHYQF
+188 SITAHYTFFSNYNNDQI
-196 YDTYTNASLGSAN
+196 GSVD
-209 PVVTFKPQSLSKKA
+209 PVYTFKTPSSSTKA

-236 TSGTV
+236 TPTSI

-261 NIISSLNIDQFKV
+261 NIISSLSSSQFEM
-274 GNLKYDL
+274 
-281 VAGRGSGDLVNA
+281 GDLKAYSVPGLTMGDRVNGSSMSN
-293 DDLNKL
+293 LV
-299 PEGTY
+299 EGAY
-304 TQEIKFNL
+304 TQGIVFHL
-312 RGIFGA
+312 REIFGK
-318 DDDGGDKNVTAAD
+318 GEGEGHENDKINNAD
-331 NAGRISINGHSFAD
+331 NAGLISFNGHSLTD
-345 ILAGK
+345 IKNKKVAGISYND
-350 VVGMTYDGS
+350 VNGD
-359 TGTSDDNKGYVTIIR
+359 VTVTR
-374 KVTVGKPGVT
+374 NVTVGKPSVV

-457 SYAAKSAS
+457 SYTANSAS

-483 FTVADGNYG
+483 FTIADGNYG